1 MAAKAERAMTRISA
15 AKAML
20 QRGFTLLELLL
31 VLGILGML
39 ATLAL
44 PALRS
49 LDAPGF
55 NAQVRQA
62 TGMLNNAR
70 RMAVVQG
77 QTTRVEFEM
86 ADANLRV
93 GDDDGLPST
102 QASLW
107 RTKNLELWYA
117 SSTQSS
123 QRVDERLVI
132 SFFPEGGST
141 GGELIFRQN
150 DRERV
155 VEIDPFS
162 GRVSIHDE
170 P

>member
-1 MAAKAERAMTRISA
+1 MTRILVAESTW
-15 AKAML
+15 

-31 VLGILGML
+31 VMGILGML
-39 ATLAL
+39 ATLAV

-62 TGMLNNAR
+62 TGLLNNAR

-77 QTTRVEFEM
+77 QTTRVEFEI
-86 ADANLRV
+86 ADANSRV
-93 GDDDGLPST
+93 GEDDHLPST
-102 QASLW
+102 QAGLW
-107 RTKNLELWYA
+107 RTENLELWYA
-117 SSTQSS
+117 NSTQSS

-141 GGELIFRQN
+141 GGDLMFRQN

-155 VEIDPFS
+155 VQIDPFS
-162 GRVSIHDE
+162 GRVSIRDE

>member
-1 MAAKAERAMTRISA
+1 MTRISA
-15 AKAML
+15 AESAR

-39 ATLAL
+39 ATLAV

-49 LDAPGF
+49 LDGPGF

-62 TGMLNNAR
+62 IGLLNNAR

-77 QTTRVEFEM
+77 QTTRVEFEV
-86 ADANLRV
+86 ADAQPQA
-93 GDDDGLPST
+93 DAQTAMPST
-102 QASLW
+102 QAGLW
-107 RTKNLELWYA
+107 RSENLELWYA
-117 SSTQSS
+117 NSTQSA

-141 GGELIFRQN
+141 GGELSFRQS
-150 DRERV
+150 DTERIV
-155 VEIDPFS
+155 DIDPFS
-162 GRVSIHDE
+162 GRVSIRDE

>member
-1 MAAKAERAMTRISA
+1 MTRISA
-15 AKAML
+15 AEPTL

-39 ATLAL
+39 ASLAV

-49 LDAPGF
+49 LDGPGF

-62 TGMLNNAR
+62 TGLLNNAR

-77 QTTRVEFEM
+77 QTARVEFEFVDAQPQ
-86 ADANLRV
+86 ADAQTAM
-93 GDDDGLPST
+93 PST
-102 QASLW
+102 QAGFW
-107 RTKNLELWYA
+107 RSDNLELWYA
-117 SSTQSS
+117 NSTQSA

-141 GGELIFRQN
+141 GGELSFRQN
-150 DRERV
+150 NRERI

-162 GRVSIHDE
+162 GRVSIRDE

>member
-1 MAAKAERAMTRISA
+1 MTRISVA
-15 AKAML
+15 EATL

-31 VLGILGML
+31 VLGVLGML
-39 ATLAL
+39 ATLAV

-62 TGMLNNAR
+62 TGLLNNAR

-77 QTTRVEFEM
+77 QTTQVEFEI
-86 ADANLRV
+86 AGANSV
-93 GDDDGLPST
+93 VTDDDMLPST
-102 QASLW
+102 QAGRW
-107 RTKNLELWYA
+107 RTENLELWYA
-117 SSTQSS
+117 NSTQSS

-141 GGELIFRQN
+141 GGDLMFRQN

-162 GRVSIHDE
+162 GRVSIRDE

>member
-1 MAAKAERAMTRISA
+1 MTRILA
-15 AKAML
+15 AESTL

-31 VLGILGML
+31 VLGILGTL
-39 ATLAL
+39 ATLAV

-49 LDAPGF
+49 LDGPGF

-62 TGMLNNAR
+62 TGLLNNAR
-70 RMAVVQG
+70 RMAIVQG
-77 QTTRVEFEM
+77 QTTRVEFAV
-86 ADANLRV
+86 ADVQAQADV
-93 GDDDGLPST
+93 QTAMPST
-102 QASLW
+102 QAGFW
-107 RTKNLELWYA
+107 RSENLELWYA
-117 SSTQSS
+117 NSTQAA

-141 GGELIFRQN
+141 GGELSFRQN
-150 DRERV
+150 NRERI

-162 GRVSIHDE
+162 GRISIRDE

>member
-1 MAAKAERAMTRISA
+1 MTRISA
-15 AKAML
+15 AEPTL

-39 ATLAL
+39 ATLAV

-86 ADANLRV
+86 AGASLRL

-102 QASLW
+102 QASRW
-107 RTKNLELWYA
+107 RTENLELWYA
-117 SSTQSS
+117 NSTQSS

-162 GRVSIHDE
+162 GRVSIQDE

>member
-1 MAAKAERAMTRISA
+1 MTRILVAESTW
-15 AKAML
+15 

-31 VLGILGML
+31 VMGILGML
-39 ATLAL
+39 ATLAV

-55 NAQVRQA
+55 NAQIRQA
-62 TGMLNNAR
+62 TGLLNNAR

-77 QTTRVEFEM
+77 QTTRVEFEI
-86 ADANLRV
+86 AGANSAV
-93 GDDDGLPST
+93 TNDDMLPST
-102 QASLW
+102 QAGRW
-107 RTKNLELWYA
+107 RTDNLELWYA
-117 SSTQSS
+117 NSTQSN

-141 GGELIFRQN
+141 GGDLMFRQN

-162 GRVSIHDE
+162 GRVSIRDE

>member
-1 MAAKAERAMTRISA
+1 
-15 AKAML
+15 
-20 QRGFTLLELLL
+20 
-31 VLGILGML
+31 
-39 ATLAL
+39 
-44 PALRS
+44 
-49 LDAPGF
+49 
-55 NAQVRQA
+55 
-62 TGMLNNAR
+62 MLNNAR

>member
-1 MAAKAERAMTRISA
+1 MTRISVA
-15 AKAML
+15 ESAW

-39 ATLAL
+39 ATLAV

-55 NAQVRQA
+55 DAQVRQA
-62 TGMLNNAR
+62 TGLLNNAR

-77 QTTRVEFEM
+77 QTTRVEFEI
-86 ADANLRV
+86 AGANSV
-93 GDDDGLPST
+93 VADDGMLPST
-102 QASLW
+102 QTARW
-107 RTKNLELWYA
+107 RTENLELWYA
-117 SSTQSS
+117 NSTQSN
-123 QRVDERLVI
+123 QRVDERLII

-141 GGELIFRQN
+141 GGDLMFRQD

-162 GRVSIHDE
+162 GRVSIRDE
-170 P
+170 Q

>member
-1 MAAKAERAMTRISA
+1 MTRILVAESA
-15 AKAML
+15 W

-39 ATLAL
+39 ATLAV

-49 LDAPGF
+49 LDGPGF

-62 TGMLNNAR
+62 TGLLNNAR

-77 QTTRVEFEM
+77 QTTRVEFEI
-86 ADANLRV
+86 ADANSRV
-93 GDDDGLPST
+93 GKDDRLPST
-102 QASLW
+102 QAGLW
-107 RTKNLELWYA
+107 RTENLELWYA
-117 SSTQSS
+117 NSTQSS

-141 GGELIFRQN
+141 GGDLMFRQN

-162 GRVSIHDE
+162 GRVSIRDE